1 VILPTEPDRGE
12 RCRYEF
18 LERVGDAR
26 SNNEV
31 VGLAALKHSPHR
43 IDVVGSPAPIA
54 ADREVAE
61 GKPILVRMRDRL
73 TLPLGWSDSIGYPLD
88 LPIAYLDSIPLD
100 FDCRL
105 WSSASI
111 SRETMSGIAVV
122 AFQPRT
128 RWALAGFPA
137 LM

>member
-1 VILPTEPDRGE
+1 M
-12 RCRYEF
+12 
-18 LERVGDAR
+18 GDAR

-31 VGLAALKHSPHR
+31 VGLVALKHSPHR
-43 IDVVGSPAPIA
+43 VDVIGSPAPIA
-54 ADREVAE
+54 ADREVPRASRSRLPA
-61 GKPILVRMRDRL
+61 PILLRTRDRL

-100 FDCRL
+100 FDCRV

-137 LM
+137 LI